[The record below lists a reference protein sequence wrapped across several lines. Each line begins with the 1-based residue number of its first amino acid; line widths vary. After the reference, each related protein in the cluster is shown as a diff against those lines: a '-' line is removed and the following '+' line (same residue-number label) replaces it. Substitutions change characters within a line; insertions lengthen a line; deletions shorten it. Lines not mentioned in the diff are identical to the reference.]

1 METAIWE
8 EFDMGMSKS
17 VWGRD
22 GGTHAM
28 SQRFFNVML
37 CFWTA
42 VGIASSAVA
51 ASVSLTWTL
60 GWGLLLGTF
69 AIAVIGILIA
79 LRSDEPIISLLGYAM
94 VTIPFGLMLGPL
106 VGATATAVVIKAFFI
121 TTAMVVVLG
130 VMGALIPKSLESWAP
145 YLFGGLCLLI
155 LGLLFV
161 PLAAA
166 FGLPVEGALTW
177 MDWAGIVLF
186 GFYVIFDLNRAQR
199 VQRTHDNAID
209 CALAV
214 YLDFVNIFIRVLA
227 LSDD

>member
-1 METAIWE
+1 MTEHLFAPPHPTPAAEPAPPRQQTLDDLGTPLHEVTFVVFDLETTGGKAA
-8 EFDMGMSKS
+8 
-17 VWGRD
+17 D
-22 GGTHAM
+22 GGITEIG
-28 SQRFFNVML
+28 
-37 CFWTA
+37 A
-42 VGIASSAVA
+42 VKLRGGECVGTYQTLVNPGRAIPPEITV
-51 ASVSLTWTL
+51 LT
-60 GWGLLLGTF
+60 G
-69 AIAVIGILIA
+69 
-79 LRSDEPIISLLGYAM
+79 
-94 VTIPFGLMLGPL
+94 
-106 VGATATAVVIKAFFI
+106 I

-177 MDWAGIVLF
+177 MDWIGIVLF
-186 GFYVIFDLNRAQR
+186 GGYVIFDLNRAQR
-199 VQRTHDNAID
+199 VERTHDNAID

-214 YLDFVNIFIRVLA
+214 YLDFVNIFVRVIG